1 MCHFYATTTKGDF
14 QLNAAVAHV
23 HFTHWHTV
31 VKSPPKS
38 QHSTMM
44 YLAGDKLTKLSTQ
57 WAIDMNQIT
66 KSITP
71 TNTIYQHLALDKLGL
86 TISDSPWRMMF
97 QPRFQHC
104 LDGLRLVCFNW
115 LEIVLLALIIF
126 MFCIRNWFLNSPF
139 TFRHQCISIIE
150 VCLAAI
156 ISSFFLTTPMLKY
169 NEGMNFQENQ
179 RYYV

>member
-156 ISSFFLTTPMLKY
+156 ISSFFS
-169 NEGMNFQENQ
+169 NHSHVE
-179 RYYV
+179 V